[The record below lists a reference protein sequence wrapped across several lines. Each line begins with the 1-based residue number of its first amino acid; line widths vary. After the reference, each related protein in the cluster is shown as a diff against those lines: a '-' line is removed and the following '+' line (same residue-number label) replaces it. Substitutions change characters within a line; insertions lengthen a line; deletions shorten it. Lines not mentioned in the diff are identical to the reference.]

1 MLYPPEFTQKVRRMT
16 ADERTAAVKDVK
28 ETMKLHDP
36 STIYYAKLMAE
47 YDCLI
52 DAMARDC
59 VKEYRRRYG
68 Q

>member
-1 MLYPPEFTQKVRRMT
+1 MT
-16 ADERTAAVKDVK
+16 ADERTYALKDVK

-36 STIYYAKLMAE
+36 DSAYYAKLLAE

-68 Q
+68 